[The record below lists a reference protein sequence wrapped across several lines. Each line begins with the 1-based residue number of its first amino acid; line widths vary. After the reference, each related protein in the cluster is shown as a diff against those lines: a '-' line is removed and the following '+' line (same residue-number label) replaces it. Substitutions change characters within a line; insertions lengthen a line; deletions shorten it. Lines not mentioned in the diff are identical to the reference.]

1 MISGEHVLI
10 LVMKKIIVALT
21 AVLFFSSC
29 HSGLFAKKE
38 KLGCK
43 QGRNIGAEQIA
54 AGDEK
59 AIKASN
65 KAKFKGGK
73 KF

>member
-1 MISGEHVLI
+1 
-10 LVMKKIIVALT
+10 MKKIIIA
-21 AVLFFSSC
+21 AVSLVVISSC
-29 HSGLFAKKE
+29 NSSSGLFRKKE

-43 QGRNIGAEQIA
+43 TNGRNIGAERIA

-59 AIKASN
+59 AIKAAN

-73 KF
+73 KFR